1 MDSTTPTS
9 GGPDRSRRTY
19 TVTARIIVPADADQT
34 DPFTRVT
41 VFRALVD
48 QLTTAPPD
56 LDTPLGAAR
65 AEIGLATAVA

>member
-48 QLTTAPPD
+48 QLTTAPLD